1 MPNNVGQATG
11 TQRVRGFSLLELM
24 IALAVGAVLMTI
36 AVPSFKRIM
45 SKTDVSQTANDL
57 IGDVAT
63 ARTQAATRGV
73 LACVVPVDGDWLKG
87 WRVMVDSDND
97 GTCGNGTDEVVRQ
110 HDALDAEFAMS
121 ADRGGAAITNI
132 DYLSDGSVSGTT
144 ADTNVMLCKEAN
156 GKAQRTI
163 VRLRASGSADAR
175 RDTIHTG
182 SNC

>member
-1 MPNNVGQATG
+1 MPNNVGQAASR
-11 TQRVRGFSLLELM
+11 QRTRGFSLLELM
-24 IALAVGAVLMTI
+24 ITLAVGAVLMTI

-45 SKTDVSQTANDL
+45 SKTDVTQTANDL

-73 LACVVPVDGDWLKG
+73 LSCVVPVGGDWLDG
-87 WRVMVDSDND
+87 WQVMVDSDND
-97 GTCGNGTDEVVRQ
+97 GTCGNGTDEVIRQ
-110 HDALDAEFAMS
+110 HDALSPEFAMS
-121 ADRGGAAITNI
+121 ADRGGTAITNI
-132 DYLSDGSVSGTT
+132 DYLPDGSVSGST

-175 RDTIHTG
+175 RDTTNTG
-182 SNC
+182 PNC